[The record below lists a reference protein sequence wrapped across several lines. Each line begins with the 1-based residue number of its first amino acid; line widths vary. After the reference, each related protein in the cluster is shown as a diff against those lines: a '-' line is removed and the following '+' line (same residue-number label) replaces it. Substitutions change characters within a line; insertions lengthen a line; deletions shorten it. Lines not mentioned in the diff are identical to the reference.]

1 MRYFFRRLRGR
12 FPWWFRGRFPRRFR
26 GRFPRRFRGR
36 FPRRLRG
43 RFPRRFRGRFPRWL
57 RSGLLGFLCKVA
69 FDLISILGVRVAR
82 VCEKNMY
89 TDGVVN

>member
-26 GRFPRRFRGR
+26 GRFPRRLRGR
-36 FPRRLRG
+36 FPRRFRG

-57 RSGLLGFLCKVA
+57 RSGLLGFLCKVTS
-69 FDLISILGVRVAR
+69 DLISILRVAR
-82 VCEKNMY
+82 VCKK
-89 TDGVVN
+89 TCTLSDGVVN